1 MTWGA
6 PASNRAPLAYG
17 LRQAEMLDLRRF
29 WLSDVPPANA
39 ESRALSVACRLIGK
53 QYPRLRLLTTYCD
66 TEERAAAYR
75 AAGWLAQGSWRYVT
89 QAQLPDGGVISIR
102 EVNRRGGRRKLPEGY
117 RTILA
122 DRRKWVFVL
131 DESLR
136 ATVVRIGRTLA
147 NQAGN
152 DGSNPIRSL
161 QNQEI

>member
-1 MTWGA
+1 MSELKQSLRLDLIDKDRAIRLLEQGHRLGGGLKTFSFALGIFWRGNLEGAMTWGA

-75 AAGWLAQGSWRYVT
+75 AAGWLG
-89 QAQLPDGGVISIR
+89 
-102 EVNRRGGRRKLPEGY
+102 
-117 RTILA
+117 A
-122 DRRKWVFVL
+122 D
-131 DESLR
+131 
-136 ATVVRIGRTLA
+136 AA
-147 NQAGN
+147 
-152 DGSNPIRSL
+152 
-161 QNQEI
+161 